1 LAKLRQLVEEVE
13 AKRNESTA
21 MEEELGDV
29 PDEFLDPLTFTLMR
43 DPVVLPTSNVVV
55 DRTTI
60 VQHLL
65 SSTIDPFNRQPLTVA
80 MLKPGTALT
89 STHLAIELDTNC
101 ATCVQRAAWA
111 AAVLATELKQRI
123 DEFLAQH
130 KGGSRA

>member
-65 SSTIDPFNRQPLTVA
+65 SSTIDPFNRQPLTVE
-80 MLKPGTALT
+80 MLKPGTA
-89 STHLAIELDTNC
+89 
-101 ATCVQRAAWA
+101 RASMHA
-111 AAVLATELKQRI
+111 ACEPVL
-123 DEFLAQH
+123 
-130 KGGSRA
+130 